1 MDRWLF
7 IISDLHIS
15 VGDLDDFDP
24 ELEGHLVDF
33 LSSLCD
39 RLEPV
44 ELILNGDFLDFV
56 QAPPW
61 SGNDLESATS
71 ADIPLCFTEEQSVLK
86 LSAIQAAHGRTFDA
100 LRKFLS
106 ANENNIL
113 VILPGNHDPDFFWLV
128 IQDRFKAAVQ
138 PTSGSDRVH
147 FCLDRSYRPAGCPW
161 LWIEHGHQLDPVNSF
176 FVGDEEFWSEQ
187 RPPILT
193 DAFGKTRL
201 LECTGS
207 RFLIRYLNGIDARYP
222 YVDNVKPFSRFIKIF
237 GVAALTPGRGPLD
250 AAIAVTKMLGYLA
263 GTAITRPVDLLG
275 LEDENGDTVPHALT
289 TWIMEASDAER
300 QQLGEALRQRGFTLR
315 VPLEAL
321 LDRNDE
327 LARLVDFLADNSDLV
342 EKLGEKN
349 AALLGEQE
357 GTLTL
362 KRGFT
367 ANETEDLYRGAR
379 RVASGEITTV
389 VMGHTHEAM
398 ERTNSFT
405 YFNTGSW
412 TRYYRFAKHE
422 PTAAWN
428 MLRERSYERFPFHL
442 RYVVVKP
449 GTSFA
454 TMETWFERSKT

>member
-15 VGDLDDFDP
+15 VADLDDFDP
-24 ELEGHLVDF
+24 ELEEHLVAF

-39 RLEPV
+39 RREPV

-61 SGNDLESATS
+61 SGKDLESATS
-71 ADIPLCFTEEQSVLK
+71 DGIPLCFTEEQSISK
-86 LSAIQAAHGRTFDA
+86 LCAIEAAHERTFVA
-100 LRKFLS
+100 LKNFLS
-106 ANENNIL
+106 SNENNIL
-113 VILPGNHDPDFFWLV
+113 VILPGNHDPDFFWPAV
-128 IQDRFKAAVQ
+128 QDRIKATVQ
-138 PTSGSDRVH
+138 PTSSSGRVH
-147 FCLDRSYRPAGCPW
+147 FCLSRSYRPVGCPW
-161 LWIEHGHQLDPVNSF
+161 LWIEHGHQLDDVNSF
-176 FVGDEEFWSEQ
+176 FVRDEEFWSEQ

-193 DAFGKTRL
+193 DAYGKRRL

-207 RFLIRYLNGIDARYP
+207 RFLVRYLNGIDARYP
-222 YVDNVKPFSRFIKIF
+222 YVDNVKPFSRFLRIF

-250 AAIAVTKMLGYLA
+250 AAIAVTKMLAYLA

-275 LEDENGDTVPHALT
+275 LEDENGDTVPHALAA
-289 TWIMEASDAER
+289 WIMEASDAER
-300 QQLGEALRQRGFTLR
+300 LELGDALRRRGFNLPI
-315 VPLEAL
+315 PLEAL
-321 LDRNDE
+321 LDRDNE
-327 LARLVDFLADNSDLV
+327 LARLIDFLADNSDLV
-342 EKLGEKN
+342 ERLGEKN

-367 ANETEDLYRGAR
+367 ANETEDLYRGASHI
-379 RVASGEITTV
+379 ASGDVTTV
-389 VMGHTHEAM
+389 VMGHTHEAI
-398 ERTNSFT
+398 ERAKSFT

-412 TRYYRFAKHE
+412 TRYYRFAEHE

-449 GTSFA
+449 GASFA